1 MLRVTR
7 QGGRCSPQP
16 WGLIARNAEDTSQVV
31 EEGKTISISPGCRDT
46 IAVECGGTPLPGF
59 PWQ

>member
-1 MLRVTR
+1 VLLAKAAGAARNP
-7 QGGRCSPQP
+7 G
-16 WGLIARNAEDTSQVV
+16 GLIARNAEDTSQVV